1 MCIILEQQD
10 YEDNLADLPQLVL
23 FTSSYLSKDVSSQVY
38 FPLP

>member
-1 MCIILEQQD
+1 MWIILKQQD
-10 YEDNLADLPQLVL
+10 YEDNLADLVL